1 MLDER
6 IDYLKEGIRDYSS
19 ILNRIKQELSKVVVG
34 QDVIINGLL
43 RGLVAD
49 GHVLV
54 EGVPGVAKTLIIK
67 TLAKVVGCKQK
78 RIQFTVDLLPT
89 DILGITAYD
98 EKKGFYTIKG
108 PIFAHFILADE
119 INRSPAKTQSA
130 LIEAMQERQVT
141 IGKQTY
147 KLEYPFFVMAT
158 ENPIE
163 TAGTYPLPE
172 AQIDRFLFKLLMVY
186 PKFGEEKE
194 IITQNVNL
202 KKFEDFNIKPII
214 DPQKII
220 EMQDFVKK
228 IYLKEEIK
236 DYIVKIVEA
245 TRNPK
250 KYGITFGKYMEWGAS
265 PRASINLFIASKTE
279 ALFKKSCFVIPQH
292 IKDVAHDVLRHRIL
306 LNYEGQAE
314 GIKTDHIIDEILS
327 KIPLP
332 Q

>member
-1 MLDER
+1 
-6 IDYLKEGIRDYSS
+6 
-19 ILNRIKQELSKVVVG
+19 
-34 QDVIINGLL
+34 
-43 RGLVAD
+43 
-49 GHVLV
+49 
-54 EGVPGVAKTLIIK
+54 
-67 TLAKVVGCKQK
+67 
-78 RIQFTVDLLPT
+78 
-89 DILGITAYD
+89 
-98 EKKGFYTIKG
+98 
-108 PIFAHFILADE
+108 
-119 INRSPAKTQSA
+119 
-130 LIEAMQERQVT
+130 
-141 IGKQTY
+141 
-147 KLEYPFFVMAT
+147 
-158 ENPIE
+158 
-163 TAGTYPLPE
+163 
-172 AQIDRFLFKLLMVY
+172 MVY